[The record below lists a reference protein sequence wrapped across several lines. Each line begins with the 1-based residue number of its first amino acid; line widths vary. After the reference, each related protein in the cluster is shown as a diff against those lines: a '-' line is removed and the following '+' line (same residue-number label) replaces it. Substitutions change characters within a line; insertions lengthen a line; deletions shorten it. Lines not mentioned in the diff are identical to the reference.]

1 MILQALNIFKTE
13 LQPWMDEQELS
24 YTAMQFERQG
34 YHRLHIYNNKLAEHT
49 DARWLMIW
57 NDDAVM
63 ETQGWDTEIM
73 NYEGQFKLL
82 AFPYSFGSSL
92 QHLSYLAS
100 QVV

>member
-1 MILQALNIFKTE
+1 
-13 LQPWMDEQELS
+13 
-24 YTAMQFERQG
+24 MQFDRQG

-73 NYEGQFKLL
+73 QHEGEFKLL
-82 AFPYSFGSSL
+82 ASILTWIILTAFSHP
-92 QHLSYLAS
+92 AS